1 VESSRGVGV
10 RARII
15 RRLRQRRPDSG
26 FTLIELLIALLL
38 LAIMMTA
45 SLYAILQG
53 LGLSRDSQ
61 DRVVASDVAT
71 QTLEQLRVTSLTS
84 TGFATIPITTSSLPA
99 QTIQGTTYNLNQDVE
114 WVNRGVSSSVCNSG
128 TNSSLILRA
137 TVTVT
142 WGYPGESV
150 SDTALLAPPNGA
162 LSSSDGALPVQVDNA
177 AGTGYAG
184 ATVTAT
190 LSGNST
196 SITTGSDGCAFFAD
210 LPFSGSGS
218 AYTLTVSSP
227 GGVDSLEQ
235 PTFTAPSVSV
245 SGTESSQ
252 FINAQAISYDTG
264 GTINWTFAPTSPPPA
279 AGMPI
284 SVHPVSG
291 QGLGSLDM
299 YSYPNSST
307 TGGGLNPV
315 YPNGYDIF
323 AGGCTDADPLGKNT
337 SANYFYPGATATN
350 VVVTPGGSATTTIPL
365 YPLNLT
371 VTAAGLTAAQ
381 VNSASGSSPTA
392 TEDPAGTTAGGGC
405 QLTNPTYT
413 LSAVSSGA
421 SSTGIG
427 LGLYQINVA
436 IPKGASTLHGSV
448 NVWVQ
453 PNGVYAVN
461 SSGTPTTQYY
471 SFSGSGSVPVT
482 VS

>member
-1 VESSRGVGV
+1 MRMWLV
-10 RARII
+10 
-15 RRLRQRRPDSG
+15 RRLRKRRPESG
-26 FTLIELLIALLL
+26 FTLLELVIALLL
-38 LAIMMTA
+38 LAILMTA

-71 QTLEQLRVTSLTS
+71 QTLEQLRVTALTS
-84 TGFATIPITTSSLPA
+84 TGFATIPVSTESLPS
-99 QTIQGTTYNLNQDVE
+99 QTIQGATYGITQDVE

-142 WGYPGESV
+142 WGYPGEYV

-162 LSSSDGALPVQVDNA
+162 LSSSDGALPVQVDNS

-190 LSGNST
+190 LSGTST

-210 LPFSGSGS
+210 LPFSPSGQG
-218 AYTLTVSSP
+218 YTITVSSP
-227 GGVDSLEQ
+227 GGVDSIEQ
-235 PTFTAPSVSV
+235 PTYTANSVSV
-245 SGTESSQ
+245 SSTESSE
-252 FINAQAISYDTG
+252 FVGVQAISYDTG
-264 GTINWTFAPTSPPPA
+264 GTINWSFSPTTPTPA

-284 SVHPVSG
+284 SVHSVSG
-291 QGLGSLDM
+291 QGLGPLNM
-299 YSYPNSST
+299 YSYANSST

-337 SANYFYPGATATN
+337 SLNYFYPGLTATN

-371 VTAAGLTAAQ
+371 VTATGATPALTTAQ
-381 VNSASGSSPTA
+381 INSTSGSSPTA
-392 TEDPAGTTAGGGC
+392 TEDPSGTTAGGGC
-405 QLTNPTYT
+405 SQTNPTYT
-413 LSAVSSGA
+413 LTAVKSGA
-421 SSTGIG
+421 SSSGIG

-436 IPKGASTLHGSV
+436 IPDGSNTLTGSV

-461 SSGTPTTQYY
+461 SSGTPTTLYY
-471 SFSGSGSVPVT
+471 SFSGGGSVPVN
-482 VS
+482 V

>member
-1 VESSRGVGV
+1 M
-10 RARII
+10 RARFM
-15 RRLRQRRPDSG
+15 RRLRTRRPESG
-26 FTLIELLIALLL
+26 FTLIELIIALML
-38 LAIMMTA
+38 LAILMTA

-71 QTLEQLRVTSLTS
+71 QTLEQLRVTALNS
-84 TGFATIPITTSSLPA
+84 TGFATIPITTETLPS
-99 QTIQGTTYNLNQDVE
+99 QSIQGTTYNLAQDVE

-162 LSSSDGALPVQVDNA
+162 VSSSDGALPVQVDNS
-177 AGTGYAG
+177 AGTGFSG

-190 LSGNST
+190 PTSGGSPT
-196 SITTGSDGCAFFAD
+196 SITTGSDGCAFFAE
-210 LPFSGSGS
+210 LPYTGSGTS
-218 AYTLTVSSP
+218 YTITVSSP

-235 PTFTAPSVSV
+235 PTFTASTSVSA
-245 SGTESSQ
+245 TESSAFVQ
-252 FINAQAISYDTG
+252 TQAISYDTG
-264 GTINWTFAPTSPPPA
+264 GTINWTFTPTSPAPA

-299 YSYPNSST
+299 YSYANSST

-337 SANYFYPGATATN
+337 SLNYFYPGLTATN

-371 VTAAGLTAAQ
+371 VTATGATPALTTAQ
-381 VNSASGSSPTA
+381 INSASGSSPTA
-392 TEDPAGTTAGGGC
+392 TEDPSGTTAGGGC
-405 QLTNPTYT
+405 SQTNPTYT
-413 LSAVSSGA
+413 LSAVSAGA
-421 SSTGIG
+421 TSTGIG
-427 LGLYQINVA
+427 LGLYQINVS
-436 IPKGASTLHGSV
+436 IPDGSKTLTGSV
-448 NVWVQ
+448 DVWVQ
-453 PNGVYAVN
+453 PNGIYAVN
-461 SSGTPTTQYY
+461 SSGTPTTLYY
-471 SFSGSGSVPVT
+471 SFSGGGSVPVN
-482 VS
+482 V